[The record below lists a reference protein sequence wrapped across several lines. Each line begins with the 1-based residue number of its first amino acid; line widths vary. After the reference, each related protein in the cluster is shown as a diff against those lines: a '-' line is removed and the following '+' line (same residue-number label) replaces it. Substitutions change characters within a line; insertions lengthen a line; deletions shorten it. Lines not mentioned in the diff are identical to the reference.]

1 MSKEAQSPLET
12 IEKENNQGFEFILR
26 LYVTGASA
34 NSVRAISNLKQICER
49 HIKGRYLLE
58 IIDVYQQKEIAET
71 EQIIAIPL
79 LIKTHPFPQRRLIG
93 DMSDE
98 EKVLRGLGITAKL

>member
-1 MSKEAQSPLET
+1 MSTEAQDPAKAAGDET
-12 IEKENNQGFEFILR
+12 DESVSYILR
-26 LYVTGASA
+26 LFVTGASA
-34 NSVRAISNLKQICER
+34 NSVRAVSNLKQICER
-49 HIKGRYLLE
+49 HIKDKYSLE

-79 LIKTHPFPQRRLIG
+79 LIKTHPLPQRRLIG

-98 EKVLRGLGITAKL
+98 EKVLRGLGIIAKL